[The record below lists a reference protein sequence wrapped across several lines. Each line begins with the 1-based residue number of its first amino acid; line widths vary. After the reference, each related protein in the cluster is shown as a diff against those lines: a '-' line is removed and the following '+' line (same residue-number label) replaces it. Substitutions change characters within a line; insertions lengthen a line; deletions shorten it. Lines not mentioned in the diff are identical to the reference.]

1 MSADDAAVHVS
12 VFQPNVPAQHLAF
25 PRQVITLGRAVDCTI
40 PIKDRF
46 LSRRHAEL
54 IFEAGE
60 WWLRDCG
67 SVNGTNVNGIRV
79 AGMPIALR
87 KGDRIALGDTEVVFN
102 GSEPR
107 SQLIPT
113 DDSSHATNL
122 ALPIQAAFEA
132 PERGSAGH
140 HDRVLASLAV
150 EFIEDRPLNELFDFI
165 LDRVMDILQPS
176 RAALALFDAGGKSFA
191 DVRLRRTDRGD
202 SADLVISRTLLNE
215 VVDERKLISYV
226 EASMNSGKLAQAQSM
241 IAQQIRAAVCAPL
254 LVGDQVLG
262 VLYLDFLA
270 SRAITEPDARLIAQI
285 SRFAA
290 VKLETTRLRE
300 EAIAKAKIDEELRT
314 AWTIQRRLLPAELP
328 AIDGYAFAGAN
339 KPCKTVSGD
348 YYDVVVRPD
357 GKIYFIIADVSGKG
371 ITAALVMSSLATAF
385 DIFSRSAP
393 TPAELMEQLNLT
405 LAPRTSPTK
414 FATVVAG
421 LLDPATGRVDFTN
434 AGHVPPLRV
443 WRNGTEQLASTD
455 MVIGLFTAAKYRTQT
470 VMLEPGDSLV
480 LFTDGVTEA
489 ENPDE
494 AQLGLPPIAE
504 LLAPLH
510 GTHAHEL
517 LATIETKVQ
526 EFICG
531 AAAGDDVTMLALTRT

>member
-1 MSADDAAVHVS
+1 MSNLVDERGVHVS
-12 VFQPNVPAQHLAF
+12 VFQPNLPAQHLEF
-25 PRQVITLGRAVDCTI
+25 SPQTITLGRAADCTI

-54 IFEAGE
+54 LFEAGR
-60 WWLRDCG
+60 WWVRDCG
-67 SVNGTNVNGIRV
+67 SVNGTNINGTRLG
-79 AGMPIALR
+79 ATPIVLR
-87 KGDRIALGDTEVVFN
+87 AGDRITLGDTEVVFN
-102 GSEPR
+102 GDEPQ

-113 DDSSHATNL
+113 DTSSHATNL
-122 ALPIQAAFEA
+122 AIPVQAAFEPVRGA
-132 PERGSAGH
+132 GEHERI
-140 HDRVLASLAV
+140 LASLAV

-165 LDRVMDILQPS
+165 LDKLMEILTPS
-176 RAALALFDAGGKSFA
+176 RAALALFRPDGNSFG
-191 DVRLRRTDRGD
+191 DVRVRRTDRAD
-202 SADLVISRTLLNE
+202 SSDLVISRTLLAE
-215 VVDERKLISYV
+215 VVGERKLISYV
-226 EASMNSGKLAQAQSM
+226 ESTGGGKLAAAESM

-254 LVGDQVLG
+254 VVGDAVHG

-270 SRAITEPDARLIAQI
+270 SRSITQEDARLIAQI

-328 AIDGYAFAGAN
+328 TIAGYGFAGAN

-393 TPAELMEQLNLT
+393 TPAELMTQLNLT

-421 LLDPATGRVDFTN
+421 LLDPETGRVDFTN
-434 AGHVPPLRV
+434 AGHVAPLRV
-443 WRNGTEQLASTD
+443 SKSGTEQLTSTD
-455 MVIGLFTAAKYRTQT
+455 MVIGLFAAAKYRTQT
-470 VMLEPGDSLV
+470 MTLERGDSLV

-489 ENPDE
+489 ENPEE
-494 AQLGLPPIAE
+494 AQLGLPPIAD
-504 LLAPLH
+504 LLAPMH
-510 GTHAHEL
+510 GA
-517 LATIETKVQ
+517 LAVDILSTIETKVQ

-531 AAAGDDVTMLALTRT
+531 AAAGDDVTMLALTRL